1 MVCGT
6 QITLNFVNAIKAIIL
21 WIKNLDMEYI
31 NGRMDGYTKETFKM
45 IIEMDLDSY
54 IKDKNACIKAIG

>member
-54 IKDKNACIKAIG
+54 IKDKNACIKVIG

>member
-21 WIKNLDMEYI
+21 WIKNQDMEYI

-54 IKDKNACIKAIG
+54 IKDKNACIKVIG